1 MSTTAGRSWVYRLL
15 EATHIYQTSRRST
28 PHDTYFAEGER
39 NVGLRL
45 LTDLMS
51 YCPELYLQM
60 LQDANVK
67 EAANDRRYGDDR
79 STTAAARSDGDA
91 GGPVSEYDPSTSE
104 DSASVSTKKPDTT
117 LGAETAD
124 GAKPEATKPDDAA
137 ASPKVHRKPTPT
149 SPPRK
154 ATKSTKRRLR
164 RCSRCSGPEPYAGL
178 RTETP
183 HRVLEDGAES
193 R

>member
-1 MSTTAGRSWVYRLL
+1 MSYNASERKDVRRAEKDAKAQRIADRDIIRSLMSTTAGRSWVYRLL

-67 EAANDRRYGDDR
+67 EAANDRRYSDDR

-91 GGPVSEYDPSTSE
+91 GGPVSEYDPLDERGLSE
-104 DSASVSTKKPDTT
+104 RID
-117 LGAETAD
+117 E
-124 GAKPEATKPDDAA
+124 EA
-137 ASPKVHRKPTPT
+137 
-149 SPPRK
+149 
-154 ATKSTKRRLR
+154 
-164 RCSRCSGPEPYAGL
+164 
-178 RTETP
+178 
-183 HRVLEDGAES
+183 
-193 R
+193 